1 MCMRQAPADHST
13 ECSHA
18 REPGG
23 YRKVCEPDKLP
34 PSAGGCPPRARG
46 RHRSARARSS
56 SFSSSI
62 CTAGNNTPLGQL
74 ARCLSVSRAV
84 QVWVWA
90 GRTTPQASAPGCVAA
105 WAAAQCP
112 RGCSGRGAR
121 FHAARHAARQTSRAR
136 HTAHDALRTTAHCAQ
151 RALSCAQRAL
161 SCAHSPL
168 ATAHSAQH
176 ARAKHIVHRT
186 LSTAQSTL
194 YRSALPTAHSV
205 PIILCTA
212 RPSPARRRP

>member
-1 MCMRQAPADHST
+1 MHASHAATGRCASRTSCRRRRAAALLAPA
-13 ECSHA
+13 
-18 REPGG
+18 
-23 YRKVCEPDKLP
+23 
-34 PSAGGCPPRARG
+34 AGTGLRARAAA
-46 RHRSARARSS
+46 RSAPRSAQPRTTRHSVS
-56 SFSSSI
+56 SLTVS
-62 CTAGNNTPLGQL
+62 P
-74 ARCLSVSRAV
+74 SVSRAV

-105 WAAAQCP
+105 RAAAQCP

-151 RALSCAQRAL
+151 RALSCAQRAVR
-161 SCAHSPL
+161 AHSPL

-176 ARAKHIVHRT
+176 ARAKHIVPHIVHG
-186 LSTAQSTL
+186 
-194 YRSALPTAHSV
+194 ALCC
-205 PIILCTA
+205 IILCTA